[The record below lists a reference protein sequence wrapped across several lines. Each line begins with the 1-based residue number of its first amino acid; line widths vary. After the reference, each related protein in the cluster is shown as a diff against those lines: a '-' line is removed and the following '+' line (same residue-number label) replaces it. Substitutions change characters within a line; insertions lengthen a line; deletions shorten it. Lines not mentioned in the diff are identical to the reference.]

1 MHKVARDPS
10 PHSHHHP
17 RRAPFPPNSSL
28 SLSRLSPPIL
38 AASECYR
45 ITMFAGDCANTVW
58 FLPMVY
64 AHPLSP
70 LLVPRARFS
79 PRDNTVSTDINRGK
93 RAAAPVSNSRAPFSS
108 SRNHQVKGKKEASN
122 SPLYSLVSLPP
133 FPSGRRIDVRPKLET
148 KVVTLTLHLRRFRLA
163 CSGVSRNR
171 LAASRDRTCATSQG
185 GN

>member
-1 MHKVARDPS
+1 MI
-10 PHSHHHP
+10 HP
-17 RRAPFPPNSSL
+17 RIRATTLAALLFLPTLPSL
-28 SLSRLSPPIL
+28 SLASLHQSSQPRSVTGLQCLPATVQTPCGSSPWCTHIHFRRSSFH
-38 AASECYR
+38 AHA
-45 ITMFAGDCANTVW
+45 
-58 FLPMVY
+58 FLPVITQCRP
-64 AHPLSP
+64 A
-70 LLVPRARFS
+70 
-79 PRDNTVSTDINRGK
+79 DINRGK

-122 SPLYSLVSLPP
+122 SPLYSPVSLPP